1 MCYNKTIPQEWEEET
16 IMSYTWENPAARDA
30 AEQSKLFWKEPKIFS
45 EMHEGKV
52 LYGFENMYG
61 KVVPATFER
70 IGVFVAGYAS
80 AYKDGEWFTID
91 DNGNRRKA
99 SH

>member
-1 MCYNKTIPQEWEEET
+1 
-16 IMSYTWENPAARDA
+16 MSYTWENPAARDA

-70 IGVFVAGYAS
+70 IWCIRCRIC
-80 AYKDGEWFTID
+80 KCIQRW
-91 DNGNRRKA
+91 
-99 SH
+99 